1 MREVFDFVNRNGL
14 WVMIIAV
21 VAIPAWFKY
30 RRHELQA
37 HGEMRAAQM
46 EHERRLKELE
56 IEKLKLEVEKA
67 KLGAKL

>member
-37 HGEMRAAQM
+37 HEGMRAAQM

-67 KLGAKL
+67 KLGAKV